1 MDSLT
6 QIVLG
11 AACGEVVLGKK
22 VGNRAM
28 LWGAVGGT
36 IPDLDV
42 LGNFMMTDMQ
52 ALAFHRGISHSV
64 FFALTAPFLFGY
76 LVDKLYQ
83 SGLYQNK
90 YYKGVVFRCSI
101 LFATFA
107 AFIVNLATKI
117 IGGNYNYVLIAI
129 SAGLALWAILHLAR
143 TYLTNPLEP
152 ILATRKD
159 WTWLF
164 FWAIF
169 THPLLDAFTAYG
181 TQLFAPFSDYRVAFN
196 TISVADP
203 LYTVPFLTC
212 LIAAS
217 FIRRDKGMRRYLNG
231 LGIVLSSAYL
241 LFTVFNKQRIDD
253 VFEKSLVAEN
263 IDFQRFRTGP
273 SIFNNILWQ
282 GVAETKD
289 GYYYGSYSLLDKQE
303 KVYQFYQSPKNH
315 DLVDK
320 YAEDENIKILQWFS
334 DGYYTVTPMNGDT
347 LQIGDLRYG
356 TTKERPAQP
365 EDYVFKF
372 TIVPN
377 EKGGVDAFETR
388 DFEDRSDVFGD
399 LLERVKGK

>member
-22 VGNRAM
+22 IGNRAM

-52 ALAFHRGISHSV
+52 ALAFHRGISHSI
-64 FFALTAPFLFGY
+64 FFAVTTPFLFGY

-90 YYKGVVFRCSI
+90 FYKGFVFLCTV
-101 LFATFA
+101 LFTAFA
-107 AFIVNLATKI
+107 AFILNLATKI
-117 IGGNYNYVLIAI
+117 IGGNYNYVLMAV
-129 SAGLALWAILHLAR
+129 SAGIGLWAMIRLAQ
-143 TYLTNPLEP
+143 TYLIKELQP
-152 ILATRKD
+152 INATRKD

-203 LYTVPFLTC
+203 IYTVPFLTC

-217 FIRRDKGMRRYLNG
+217 FFRRDKGMRRYLNG

-241 LFTVFNKQRIDD
+241 LFTVFNKQRIDK
-253 VFEKSLVAEN
+253 VFKQSLQAEN
-263 IDFQRFRTGP
+263 IDYTRFRTGP

-282 GVAETKD
+282 GVAETKE
-289 GYYYGSYSLLDKQE
+289 GYYYGSYSLLDKQP
-303 KVYQFYQSPKNH
+303 KVYQFYKTPKNH
-315 DLVDK
+315 ELVDQ
-320 YAEDENIKILQWFS
+320 YAEDSDIQILQWFS

-377 EKGGVDAFETR
+377 GNGGVEAFETR
-388 DFEDRSDVFGD
+388 DFDDRSGVFSD
-399 LLERVKGK
+399 LWERVKGF

>member
-52 ALAFHRGISHSV
+52 ALAFHRGISHSI
-64 FFALTAPFLFGY
+64 FFAVTTPFLFGY

-90 YYKGVVFRCSI
+90 FYKAFVFLCTL
-101 LFATFA
+101 LFTAFA
-107 AFIVNLATKI
+107 IFVLNLATKI
-117 IGGNYNYVLIAI
+117 IGGSYNYIWMALTASIGI
-129 SAGLALWAILHLAR
+129 WQIIRLAK
-143 TYLTNPLEP
+143 TYLTKTLPP
-152 ILATRKD
+152 INATYKD
-159 WTWLF
+159 WVWLF
-164 FWAIF
+164 FWSIF

-196 TISVADP
+196 SISVADP
-203 LYTVPFLTC
+203 IYTVPFLTC

-217 FIRRDKGMRRYLNG
+217 FFKRDKGMRRYLNG
-231 LGIVLSSAYL
+231 LGIILSSAYL
-241 LFTVFNKQRIDD
+241 LFTLFNKQRIDK
-253 VFEKSLVAEN
+253 VFAQSLKAEN
-263 IDFQRFRTGP
+263 IDYSRFRTGP

-282 GVAETKD
+282 GVAEAED
-289 GYYYGSYSLLDKQE
+289 GYYYGSYSLFDKKE
-303 KVYQFYQSPKNH
+303 TVYQFYKTPKNH
-315 DLVDK
+315 ELIAQ
-320 YAEDENIKILQWFS
+320 YEGNENIEILQWFS

-377 EKGGVDAFETR
+377 ADGGVDAFETR